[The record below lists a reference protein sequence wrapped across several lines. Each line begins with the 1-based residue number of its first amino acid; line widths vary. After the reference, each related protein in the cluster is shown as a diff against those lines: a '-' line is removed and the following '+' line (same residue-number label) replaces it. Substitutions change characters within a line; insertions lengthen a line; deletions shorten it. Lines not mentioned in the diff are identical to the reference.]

1 VIRGDTWL
9 HRPFLLG
16 IISSGLVI
24 DTAAQPKG
32 RRVSGEDTDAQI
44 DLALVLLSYRYR
56 YFEPPENPV
65 DFYSID

>member
-56 YFEPPENPV
+56 Y
-65 DFYSID
+65 I

>member
-1 VIRGDTWL
+1 VVIRGDTWL

-44 DLALVLLSYRYR
+44 DIALVLLSYRGR
-56 YFEPPENPV
+56 YFRVP
-65 DFYSID
+65 FRRIDL